1 MSPPTFSSLT
11 FTIEGIS
18 YYHSFC
24 RQLRFTDRELE
35 VITHLSYGK
44 NAEEIAAELV
54 LSVSTIHKYL
64 SNLRQKV
71 NAKDTTHLVCIA
83 FRSGLIS

>member
-1 MSPPTFSSLT
+1 MSPSTSSLS
-11 FTIEGIS
+11 FIIDGIS
-18 YYHSFC
+18 HYHFLC
-24 RQLRFTDRELE
+24 QQLRFTDRELE
-35 VITHLSYGK
+35 IINHLSYGK
-44 NAEEIAAELV
+44 NAEEIAVELV

-64 SNLRQKV
+64 SNLRHKV